1 MERPPDPALPAACDV
16 LVVGAGPAGSACAQ
30 ALARAGLDVALVD
43 QHAFPRDKTCG
54 DGLIPD
60 AHAAL
65 RRLGV
70 FDEVMSL
77 AQPVHHVSC
86 FGPRGG
92 RIDVPGSLAVLQRRV
107 LDHVLVRAAVRA
119 GARLLPPARFEA
131 PLVDAGRV
139 VGARLLARG
148 TAHELGAR
156 WVVLATGAP
165 TPPMIAA
172 GLNDRRS
179 PSGVALRGYLRRP
192 GLRDRI
198 GTLQIVWHRRLAG
211 GYGWIFPLPDDTYNI
226 GVGYAGGYSG
236 RAQNLRDLF
245 AAFCEAH
252 ADART
257 LVDGGS
263 WLDEPKGAPL
273 RCSLT
278 GAKRSRP
285 GMLAT
290 GEAIGSTYAFTGEGI
305 GKAMATGLM
314 AAEAIGAG
322 GDEPAVRARYEAALR
337 ALEPRFALYAKAE
350 HVNRRPWLSDLV
362 IWRAQRSPRLL
373 RRMSG
378 VLEET
383 QNPGHLLSWRGIGK
397 LMFE

>member
-1 MERPPDPALPAACDV
+1 MPSLPSRCEV

-30 ALARAGLDVALVD
+30 MLARAGLEVALVD

-65 RRLGV
+65 ARLGV
-70 FDEVMSL
+70 LDEVMAL

-86 FGPRGG
+86 FGSRGG
-92 RIDVPGSLAVLQRRV
+92 RIDVPGRLAVLQRRV
-107 LDHVLVRAAVRA
+107 LDHVLVRAAERA

-131 PLVDAGRV
+131 PLVEGDRI
-139 VGARLLARG
+139 VGARLAACG
-148 TAHELGAR
+148 ATHDLGAR

-165 TPPMIAA
+165 PQAMIAS
-172 GLNDRRS
+172 GLNERRE
-179 PSGVALRGYLRRP
+179 PSGVALRGYLRHD
-192 GLRDRI
+192 GMRDRI
-198 GTLQIVWHRRLAG
+198 TTLQIVWHRRLAG
-211 GYGWIFPLPDDTYNI
+211 GYGWIFPLPGGIFNI
-226 GVGYAGGYSG
+226 GAGITGSYAE
-236 RAQNLRDLF
+236 RTHNLRQLF
-245 AAFCEAH
+245 EAFCELH
-252 ADART
+252 ADARA
-257 LVDGGS
+257 LVDGGQ
-263 WLDEPKGAPL
+263 WVGRLEGAPL

-278 GAKRSRP
+278 GARRTRP

-305 GKAMATGLM
+305 GKAMTTGM
-314 AAEAIGAG
+314 IAADAIAAG
-322 GDEPAVRARYEAALR
+322 TGDDAGVRARYEAALR
-337 ALEPRFALYAKAE
+337 GLEPRFALYQKAE
-350 HVNRRPWLSDLV
+350 HVNRRPWLTDLV
-362 IWRAQRSPRLL
+362 IWRARRSPRIL

-383 QNPGHLLSWRGIGK
+383 QNPGRLLSWRGLGK

>member
-1 MERPPDPALPAACDV
+1 MPSLPSRCEV

-30 ALARAGLDVALVD
+30 MLARAGHEVALVD

-65 RRLGV
+65 ARLGV
-70 FDEVMSL
+70 LDEVMAL

-86 FGPRGG
+86 FGSRGG
-92 RIDVPGSLAVLQRRV
+92 RIDVPGRLAVLQRRV
-107 LDHVLVRAAVRA
+107 LDHLLLRAAERA

-131 PLVDAGRV
+131 PLVDGERV
-139 VGARLLARG
+139 VGARLAAG
-148 TAHELGAR
+148 GAAHEIGAR

-165 TPPMIAA
+165 PQAMIAA
-172 GLNDRRS
+172 GLNERRD
-179 PSGVALRGYLRRP
+179 PSGVALRGYLRHD
-192 GLRDRI
+192 GMRDRI
-198 GTLQIVWHRRLAG
+198 TTLQIVWHRRLAG
-211 GYGWIFPLPDDTYNI
+211 GYGWIFPLPGGVFNI
-226 GVGYAGGYSG
+226 GAGITGSYAE
-236 RAQNLRDLF
+236 RRHNLRQLF
-245 AAFCEAH
+245 EAFCELH
-252 ADART
+252 ADARA
-257 LVDGGS
+257 LVDGGH
-263 WLDEPKGAPL
+263 WEGRLEGAPL

-278 GAKRSRP
+278 GARRTRP

-305 GKAMATGLM
+305 GKAMTTGMM
-314 AAEAIGAG
+314 AADAIAAG
-322 GDEPAVRARYEAALR
+322 GDDASARVRYEAALR
-337 ALEPRFALYAKAE
+337 ELEPRFALYQKAE
-350 HVNRRPWLSDLV
+350 HVNRRPWLTDLV
-362 IWRAQRSPRLL
+362 IWRARRSPRIL

-383 QNPGHLLSWRGIGK
+383 QNPGRLLSWRGIGK

>member
-1 MERPPDPALPAACDV
+1 MQALPSRCEV

-30 ALARAGLDVALVD
+30 MLARAGREVVLVD

-65 RRLGV
+65 ARLGV
-70 FDEVMSL
+70 LDEVMAL
-77 AQPVHHVSC
+77 AQPVQHVSC
-86 FGPRGG
+86 FGSRGG
-92 RIDVPGSLAVLQRRV
+92 RIDVPGRLAVLQRRV
-107 LDHVLVRAAVRA
+107 LDHVLVRAAEGA

-131 PLVDAGRV
+131 PLVDGDRV
-139 VGARLLARG
+139 VGARLRAG
-148 TAHELGAR
+148 ESAHEIATR

-165 TPPMIAA
+165 PQAMIAA
-172 GLNDRRS
+172 GLNERRG
-179 PSGVALRGYLRRP
+179 PSGVALRGYVRHDAMRE
-192 GLRDRI
+192 RI
-198 GTLQIVWHRRLAG
+198 TTLQIVWHRRLAG
-211 GYGWIFPLPDDTYNI
+211 GYGWIFPLPGGLFNI
-226 GVGYAGGYSG
+226 GAGITGTYAE
-236 RAQNLRDLF
+236 RTHNLRELF
-245 AAFCEAH
+245 AAFCELH
-252 ADART
+252 ADARA

-263 WLDEPKGAPL
+263 WDGKLEGAPL

-278 GAKRSRP
+278 GARRSRP

-305 GKAMATGLM
+305 GKAMATGMM
-314 AAEAIGAG
+314 AADAIAG
-322 GDEPAVRARYEAALR
+322 GDADAAVRARYEAALR
-337 ALEPRFALYAKAE
+337 ELEPRFALYQKAE
-350 HVNRRPWLSDLV
+350 HVNRRPWLTDLV
-362 IWRAQRSPRLL
+362 IWRANRSPRIL

-383 QNPGHLLSWRGIGK
+383 QNPGRLLSWRGIGK